1 MHIPTTLKHKPVLVA
16 EDYGRID
23 GRTAYGS
30 DAQGLSLGLAKGT
43 YCFYRYGCPD
53 TRHRRIHYK
62 SSLGNDR
69 YVPPQSH

>member
-30 DAQGLSLGLAKGT
+30 DAQGFDGDA
-43 YCFYRYGCPD
+43 
-53 TRHRRIHYK
+53 RHCGWTGQTTPCLCR
-62 SSLGNDR
+62 S
-69 YVPPQSH
+69 PQR